1 MTNKSR
7 TSPRA
12 RYAAV
17 ALLAATALSACGG
30 GGDGYQSSQPVTT
43 SGAPSTPEPSPPKP
57 TNVMTPACSNCG
69 AVDADTYAGT
79 GVGVWKGINATA
91 DTVDM
96 PIRISGLKGQDVTL
110 IFTNHTGIA
119 RTMPNISLTTSQ
131 MPSIVASALRWD
143 NDTQETK
150 RRISD
155 FNREGWVALAGKR
168 GSTPYH
174 SATSEPTPA
183 AVHDV
188 RTWYHSDNSE
198 RSAMLVRQLKASDGT
213 TINFWVE
220 GSENDASKVSPDIV
234 ARLADSFASEGKIYD
249 MLKSV
254 GGPFWGQHAYFDVI
268 PATGQPIDIVILN
281 FDHNDQP
288 FGGIGYFY
296 GRNAIKKAAKTNP
309 FSNESV
315 SLYLDAET
323 LYLGGEDGMRTM
335 LLTMAHEA
343 VHAQNFY
350 RRGMLMG
357 PKYSFDEWLE
367 EASAMMME
375 DLASLSIDANYNAI
389 RDVRFRD
396 YLGYKAGSY
405 NCSLTTW
412 TPFAA
417 SCDSYSV
424 SGSLGGFLNR
434 QLGLDFYKNLLTD
447 TSSSS
452 VAALDSAIR
461 SVQPESSLGEQLRRF
476 GATSGALMKSPSP
489 AGFGFPERQDGPFT
503 LPLIDPQALLP
514 VRTLTQSIPATL
526 EAYANLPVVRSA
538 VSGTYSETVKVP
550 AGSTLSV
557 VIQ

>member
-234 ARLADSFASEGKIYD
+234 ARLADSFA
-249 MLKSV
+249 
-254 GGPFWGQHAYFDVI
+254 
-268 PATGQPIDIVILN
+268 
-281 FDHNDQP
+281 
-288 FGGIGYFY
+288 
-296 GRNAIKKAAKTNP
+296 
-309 FSNESV
+309 
-315 SLYLDAET
+315 
-323 LYLGGEDGMRTM
+323 
-335 LLTMAHEA
+335 
-343 VHAQNFY
+343 
-350 RRGMLMG
+350 
-357 PKYSFDEWLE
+357 
-367 EASAMMME
+367 
-375 DLASLSIDANYNAI
+375 
-389 RDVRFRD
+389 
-396 YLGYKAGSY
+396 
-405 NCSLTTW
+405 
-412 TPFAA
+412 
-417 SCDSYSV
+417 
-424 SGSLGGFLNR
+424 
-434 QLGLDFYKNLLTD
+434 
-447 TSSSS
+447 
-452 VAALDSAIR
+452 
-461 SVQPESSLGEQLRRF
+461 
-476 GATSGALMKSPSP
+476 
-489 AGFGFPERQDGPFT
+489 
-503 LPLIDPQALLP
+503 
-514 VRTLTQSIPATL
+514 
-526 EAYANLPVVRSA
+526 
-538 VSGTYSETVKVP
+538 
-550 AGSTLSV
+550 
-557 VIQ
+557 

>member
-1 MTNKSR
+1 M
-7 TSPRA
+7 
-12 RYAAV
+12 
-17 ALLAATALSACGG
+17 
-30 GGDGYQSSQPVTT
+30 TT

-110 IFTNHTGIA
+110 VFTNHTGIA

-254 GGPFWGQHAYFDVI
+254 GGPFWGPHAYFDVI

-396 YLGYKAGSY
+396 YIGYKAGSY

-447 TSSSS
+447 TSSNS
-452 VAALDSAIR
+452 VAVLDSAIR